1 MGVHCNLGVE
11 GAAQVGGVLSQHAES
26 PGFHPIRCTKEVW
39 QPTPVDATLG
49 EMEAR
54 GTEA

>member
-26 PGFHPIRCTKEVW
+26 PGFHPSTAQKKQGGAALW
-39 QPTPVDATLG
+39 K
-49 EMEAR
+49 
-54 GTEA
+54 